1 MFGTVNGPTQ
11 WITTYVTIGVV
22 ITVVGGGIAGVEAAW
37 TAART
42 KQSPTW
48 LGRLFLLFRYLP
60 RCESEDEDAPDC
72 TQGVMLTQDLQEGR
86 YYVPPSFDSDLII
99 ELTHGGA
106 STLPVN
112 IRLSKL
118 ALEESFEWESG
129 IE

>member
-1 MFGTVNGPTQ
+1 MWKSKN
-11 WITTYVTIGVV
+11 
-22 ITVVGGGIAGVEAAW
+22 
-37 TAART
+37 
-42 KQSPTW
+42 
-48 LGRLFLLFRYLP
+48 
-60 RCESEDEDAPDC
+60 EDAPDC